1 MFIFSLL
8 IIGLLL
14 SQAYFRIS
22 WLINLSDKQVY
33 HNNFNLMTGI
43 PGLLNIFVNFVFS

>member
-1 MFIFSLL
+1 MEIMFIFSVL

-14 SQAYFRIS
+14 YKVYFRIS
-22 WLINLSDKQVY
+22 WLVNLNDKQVY

-43 PGLLNIFVNFVFS
+43 PGLLNRFV